1 MKSLFENRLFFFVNI
16 CVYDIILLIYMKKLV
31 LVLVSIIILSF
42 ILISYMVNNNDKYI
56 ANLEKMIIDNTDIK
70 LVNYVNKYGEY
81 YIVSDKDNLYLVNME
96 YDIIFDIEKS
106 KIHENSKNYD
116 IIYKEDKLMY
126 FNNIYDKDRLVYE
139 YYDLYTYEII
149 DKVVVG
155 DNYG

>member
-1 MKSLFENRLFFFVNI
+1 
-16 CVYDIILLIYMKKLV
+16 MKKLV

-70 LVNYVNKYGEY
+70 LVNYVNEYDEY
-81 YIVSDKDNLYLVNME
+81 YIVSDKDNLYLVNMKYE
-96 YDIIFDIEKS
+96 IIFDIEKS

-149 DKVVVG
+149 DKVDVG

>member
-1 MKSLFENRLFFFVNI
+1 
-16 CVYDIILLIYMKKLV
+16 MKKLV

-42 ILISYMVNNNDKYI
+42 ILISYMVNNNDKYL

-70 LVNYVNKYGEY
+70 LVNYVNEYDEY
-81 YIVSDKDNLYLVNME
+81 YIVSDKDNLYLVNMKYE
-96 YDIIFDIEKS
+96 IIFDIEKS

>member
-70 LVNYVNKYGEY
+70 LVDYVNEYDEY

-96 YDIIFDIEKS
+96 YEIIFDIEKS